1 MEKKVEP
8 SAMTD
13 HKGKSDFPL
22 SENYSEVDLQKNDGQ
37 EMEKT
42 VGLVGGI
49 SLIVGTMIGSGIFAS
64 ASAVAEYS
72 VSVGMTLIVWVG
84 CGILAMLASLCYIE
98 LGVSIPKSGGEYSY
112 LLEAFG
118 EIPAFLFSFVSA
130 IILRPASV
138 AAIVLATGNY
148 IVEPFFGL
156 DCEPT
161 NKILIAKMLAA
172 AFLGER
178 FLVINNYQ
186 LLECFLFKCLK
197 NCRKIFGAFAGKCL
211 GLLLENVWGV
221 CWKMFGAFFKLRK

>member
-1 MEKKVEP
+1 
-8 SAMTD
+8 MTD
-13 HKGKSDFPL
+13 LKEKSDFPL
-22 SENYSEVDLQKNDGQ
+22 SENYSKVDLQRNDGQ

-72 VSVGMTLIVWVG
+72 VSVGMTLVVWVG
-84 CGILAMLASLCYIE
+84 CGVLALLTSLCYIE
-98 LGVSIPKSGGEYSY
+98 LGLSVTKSGGEYSY

-130 IILRPASV
+130 VILRPASV

-178 FLVINNYQ
+178 F
-186 LLECFLFKCLK
+186 FKS
-197 NCRKIFGAFAGKCL
+197 
-211 GLLLENVWGV
+211 E
-221 CWKMFGAFFKLRK
+221 

>member
-1 MEKKVEP
+1 
-8 SAMTD
+8 MTD
-13 HKGKSDFPL
+13 LKEKSDFPL
-22 SENYSEVDLQKNDGQ
+22 SENYSEVDLQENDGQ
-37 EMEKT
+37 EMGKT

-72 VSVGMTLIVWVG
+72 VSVGMTLVVWVG
-84 CGILAMLASLCYIE
+84 CGVLALLTSLCYIE
-98 LGVSIPKSGGEYSY
+98 LGLSVTKSGGEYSY

-130 IILRPASV
+130 VILRPASV

-148 IVEPFFGL
+148 IAEPFFGL

-178 FLVINNYQ
+178 F
-186 LLECFLFKCLK
+186 FKS
-197 NCRKIFGAFAGKCL
+197 
-211 GLLLENVWGV
+211 E
-221 CWKMFGAFFKLRK
+221 